1 MLTKL
6 HLKNFKAW
14 KDVTLQH
21 CAILARRRVKS
32 ILKQLVID
40 SATLRN

>member
-14 KDVTLQH
+14 KNTGVTFLCPADIQRFH
-21 CAILARRRVKS
+21 AK
-32 ILKQLVID
+32 KKGP
-40 SATLRN
+40 

>member
-14 KDVTLQH
+14 KDT
-21 CAILARRRVKS
+21 ASIGLAP
-32 ILKQLVID
+32 LTVI
-40 SATLRN
+40 SSLFQTIPN